1 MWGFFFCLFIWH
13 VQKEAL
19 FLVLWRVLKNGLLT
33 FIKCLFNIYWDD
45 YAVSHISLT
54 GKEFDFIDFLI
65 GTFFFFAWL
74 ESTVLDYDDFITLRT
89 SCKIFASLF
98 ISEIDFIWFWSQKH
112 LWSIIITWF
121 FQIQKKKNWQ
131 RCFSSETFIEIIQF
145 LIFWYWIFLDFYF
158 FSCYL

>member
-1 MWGFFFCLFIWH
+1 MGVFFCLFIWH

-65 GTFFFFAWL
+65 GTFFFFACL
-74 ESTVLDYDDFITLRT
+74 ESTVFDYDDFITLRT

-121 FQIQKKKNWQ
+121 FQIQKKKIGKGAFPQ
-131 RCFSSETFIEIIQF
+131 RH
-145 LIFWYWIFLDFYF
+145 L
-158 FSCYL
+158 

>member
-74 ESTVLDYDDFITLRT
+74 ESTVFDYDDFITLRT

-121 FQIQKKKNWQ
+121 FQIQKKKIGKGAFPQ
-131 RCFSSETFIEIIQF
+131 RH
-145 LIFWYWIFLDFYF
+145 L
-158 FSCYL
+158 